1 MEFQRAAIAV
11 QGGGT
16 KRSGHV
22 LVQPFVQP
30 DGEGHI
36 AFFGQINTFIGFG
49 ELSQLD
55 RQLFLRWRGDV
66 TEDGVTV
73 FLVAHH
79 DAAFP
84 APILPLAYHAVT
96 GRSSFCHGF
105 SPPIEFCF

>member
-30 DGEGHI
+30 DREGHI

-49 ELSQLD
+49 ELPQFGG
-55 RQLFLRWRGDV
+55 QFLLRGRGDV
-66 TEDGVTV
+66 PEEQED
-73 FLVAHH
+73 
-79 DAAFP
+79 
-84 APILPLAYHAVT
+84 
-96 GRSSFCHGF
+96 
-105 SPPIEFCF
+105 

>member
-36 AFFGQINTFIGFG
+36 AFFSQVYAFIGFG
-49 ELSQLD
+49 ELPQFGG
-55 RQLFLRWRGDV
+55 QFLLRGRRDV
-66 TEDGVTV
+66 PEDGITV
-73 FLVAHH
+73 AFVSHH
-79 DAAFP
+79 
-84 APILPLAYHAVT
+84 
-96 GRSSFCHGF
+96 
-105 SPPIEFCF
+105 E